1 MAQKW
6 LGTLQSRLKRFLADA
21 LVVVFRRLYENKG
34 HSDVNWKESNK
45 FATFNIVLQ
54 IMMMMMMMMMMM
66 IIITTTTIIITIV
79 IKILLKIFCK
89 KIIQIINQINQ
100 IIIK

>member
-21 LVVVFRRLYENKG
+21 LVVVFRRLCENKG

-45 FATFNIVLQ
+45 FVTFNVVLQ
-54 IMMMMMMMMMMM
+54 IMMMMMMMMM
-66 IIITTTTIIITIV
+66 IIIIIIITIV

-89 KIIQIINQINQ
+89 KIIQIINLINQ

>member
-21 LVVVFRRLYENKG
+21 LVVVFRRLCENKG

-45 FATFNIVLQ
+45 FVTFNVVLQ
-54 IMMMMMMMMMMM
+54 IMMMMMMMM
-66 IIITTTTIIITIV
+66 IIIITIV

-89 KIIQIINQINQ
+89 KIIQIINLINQ